1 MQRYNLDLCGLV
13 CGGVLSVC
21 VCVCVCAYIRRGR
34 CLYSACTYECVVTVN
49 THIRVQMLVY
59 AIYARRHT

>member
-21 VCVCVCAYIRRGR
+21 VCVCVCVCVHTPWAVFIQCMYI
-34 CLYSACTYECVVTVN
+34 
-49 THIRVQMLVY
+49 
-59 AIYARRHT
+59 

>member
-21 VCVCVCAYIRRGR
+21 VCVCVRTYAVGGVYTVHVHM
-34 CLYSACTYECVVTVN
+34 SAWS
-49 THIRVQMLVY
+49 L
-59 AIYARRHT
+59 

>member
-21 VCVCVCAYIRRGR
+21 VCVCVCVRTYAVGGVYTVHVHM
-34 CLYSACTYECVVTVN
+34 SAWS
-49 THIRVQMLVY
+49 L
-59 AIYARRHT
+59 

>member
-21 VCVCVCAYIRRGR
+21 VCVCVCVHTPRAVFIQCMYI
-34 CLYSACTYECVVTVN
+34 
-49 THIRVQMLVY
+49 
-59 AIYARRHT
+59 